1 MIIFFNQ
8 NKDQVFALTEYN
20 LEAGAEYA
28 LGLINSA
35 YSVKKVNNNL
45 NYTYSVSHQFP
56 QWIID
61 ETRTNSE
68 AKIID
73 FVQELYNFLF
83 SSSGLNLTPNYENI
97 QDIYLTDINYLKE
110 YYNSLFSDFD
120 FNDFDDTQALR
131 DFLISNKTRFIGSK
145 GTEDSYKY
153 FIKTFFNAELD
164 DYSLNYGNDTMTLNG
179 GSLNET
185 YLTNGI
191 DKQERSILLQADIPE
206 KYEDDL
212 KSLLKPMGFYFNLV
226 RSEKTVISTTIT
238 ASEKLSPYSIVLS

>member
-1 MIIFFNQ
+1 M
-8 NKDQVFALTEYN
+8 
-20 LEAGAEYA
+20 
-28 LGLINSA
+28 
-35 YSVKKVNNNL
+35 
-45 NYTYSVSHQFP
+45 
-56 QWIID
+56 
-61 ETRTNSE
+61 
-68 AKIID
+68 
-73 FVQELYNFLF
+73 F

-131 DFLISNKTRFIGSK
+131 DFLISNKTRFVGSK

-191 DKQERSILLQADIPE
+191 DKQERSILLQVDISE

>member
-35 YSVKKVNNNL
+35 YPIKKVNNNL

-73 FVQELYNFLF
+73 FIQELYNFLF

-97 QDIYLTDINYLKE
+97 QDIYLTDTNYLKE

-120 FNDFDDTQALR
+120 FTDFDDTQALK
-131 DFLISNKTRFIGSK
+131 DFLISNKIRFVGSK

-191 DKQERSILLQADIPE
+191 DKQATEDALAANIALQKNP
-206 KYEDDL
+206 
-212 KSLLKPMGFYFNLV
+212 
-226 RSEKTVISTTIT
+226 TQ
-238 ASEKLSPYSIVLS
+238 ASGVPWSAA